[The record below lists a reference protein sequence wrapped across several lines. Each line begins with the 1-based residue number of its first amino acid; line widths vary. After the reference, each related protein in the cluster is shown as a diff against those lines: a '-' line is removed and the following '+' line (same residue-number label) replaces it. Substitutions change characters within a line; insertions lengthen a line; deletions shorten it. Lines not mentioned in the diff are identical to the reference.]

1 MGRLRMRMQ
10 RMLIEVS
17 SLGEGLQRVVRE
29 LLPEPISLFVILV
42 VAGY

>member
-1 MGRLRMRMQ
+1 MRMQ

-17 SLGEGLQRVVRE
+17 LLGEGLQRVVRE
-29 LLPEPISLFVILV
+29 LLPERISLSVILV